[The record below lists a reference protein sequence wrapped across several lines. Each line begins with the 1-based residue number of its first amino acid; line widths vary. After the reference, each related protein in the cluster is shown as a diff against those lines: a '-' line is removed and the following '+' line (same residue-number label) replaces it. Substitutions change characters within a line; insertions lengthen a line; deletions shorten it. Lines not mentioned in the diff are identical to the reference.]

1 MSIFGLFYKP
11 FFLVSKSISTD
22 ELSDSEMP
30 KVYSEINVNKH
41 YNIWTAEGEQ
51 NHMLTFQDSLFT
63 CLLTSISE
71 TSDIFSSRHRVVT
84 DGTFDMELM
93 SDQTSSFWLLAV
105 VCKGQE
111 CYFLAKA
118 SISVTSTVY
127 ISKFLPTQFFMSA
140 TCGTDNPL
148 QEPRE
153 HLSNNLATCLY
164 LISIRRK
171 FQRFLITGVCKTS
184 WIPPYWSHL
193 SAQDWLAHIFLSRRI
208 MQCTW
213 NYLLGVLSLNKFW
226 KVGMTLW
233 SLEKSDEF
241 QLHTG
246 INR

>member
-93 SDQTSSFWLLAV
+93 SDQTSSF
-105 VCKGQE
+105 
-111 CYFLAKA
+111 
-118 SISVTSTVY
+118 
-127 ISKFLPTQFFMSA
+127 
-140 TCGTDNPL
+140 
-148 QEPRE
+148 
-153 HLSNNLATCLY
+153 
-164 LISIRRK
+164 
-171 FQRFLITGVCKTS
+171 
-184 WIPPYWSHL
+184 
-193 SAQDWLAHIFLSRRI
+193 
-208 MQCTW
+208 
-213 NYLLGVLSLNKFW
+213 
-226 KVGMTLW
+226 
-233 SLEKSDEF
+233 
-241 QLHTG
+241 
-246 INR
+246 